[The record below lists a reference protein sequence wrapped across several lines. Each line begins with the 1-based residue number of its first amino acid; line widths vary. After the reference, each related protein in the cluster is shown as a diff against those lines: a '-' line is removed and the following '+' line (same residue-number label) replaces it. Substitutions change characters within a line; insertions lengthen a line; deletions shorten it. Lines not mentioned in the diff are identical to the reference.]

1 MLVNNKLERLKEI
14 KKLIQS
20 FCEAHLNK
28 DIEEF
33 PMKLCDDLSRA
44 DGINLSRG
52 KIEIWAASIIYT
64 IARLNFLFDK
74 ANGIYI
80 TPDIICDF
88 FNTKKSTV
96 GNKATWVEKNY
107 DLNHGIERY
116 CSQDIIDAFTF
127 YETPEGFVIPKS
139 MAGEF
144 EIIYEFADEEESE
157 TIEKFIENKKI
168 HEQKTLAKKKQRTQI
183 NRKIAVDKKSQ
194 ELEND
199 PQLDLFSDFQHNK

>member
-1 MLVNNKLERLKEI
+1 MLVNNKSERLKEI

-20 FCEAHLNK
+20 FCEVRLNN

-33 PMKLCDDLSRA
+33 PMNLCDDLSRA
-44 DGINLSRG
+44 EGINLSRG
-52 KIEIWAASIIYT
+52 KIEIWAASIIYV

-74 ANGIYI
+74 ANGVYI
-80 TPDIICDF
+80 TSDIICDF

-96 GNKATWVEKNY
+96 ANKATWVEKNY

-157 TIEKFIENKKI
+157 AIGKFIENKKI
-168 HEQKTLAKKKQRTQI
+168 DEQKALAKKKQQTQT
-183 NRKIAVDKKSQ
+183 NRKIAVDK